1 MKTGDFIKIQDGT
14 IIKRSSLSGYH
25 RNLYDP
31 NGCHSYIALYN
42 KKTKAFSMYPTSHYV
57 DPKKQTDVKKG
68 RAILMKLKG
77 ANGYS
82 TVYKLPRTKD
92 VHGHYFSNTFN
103 SYEHVGELSSY
114 QLNKFKRFVKKKK

>member
-14 IIKRSSLSGYH
+14 IIKRSSLKGYH
-25 RNLYDP
+25 KDLYDP
-31 NGCHSYIALYN
+31 NGCHSYIVLHN
-42 KKTKAFSMYPTSHYV
+42 KKDNTFKMYPTSHYI

-82 TVYKLPRTKD
+82 TVYRQPRTKD
-92 VHGHYFSNTFN
+92 VNGHYFKKDFKK
-103 SYEHVGELSSY
+103 YETLGYLSRY
-114 QLNKFKRFVKKKK
+114 QKKRFKEFVAKK